1 MAAESPYLGLKSRAR
16 CQAWGVGTLPGAG
29 GVGGSVGKARP
40 SSPGDDVLQ
49 VLVPQ
54 GDSGLPSD
62 GPSRDCALCRNME
75 GVLTVAV
82 GHSAK
87 VGTLPPL
94 IHAGVWR
101 TGGEEGGVGV
111 CWS

>member
-1 MAAESPYLGLKSRAR
+1 MGE
-16 CQAWGVGTLPGAG
+16 
-29 GVGGSVGKARP
+29 ARP
-40 SSPGDDVLQ
+40 GSPGDDVLQ

-75 GVLTVAV
+75 GVPYGGCGAPACGYT
-82 GHSAK
+82 
-87 VGTLPPL
+87 PPL
-94 IHAGVWR
+94 IHAGVGR